1 MVQDSNTATTPD
13 KASTT
18 ATGDLSSD
26 EKRKKVGNYVILK
39 TIGEGSFAKVRLGV
53 HLITEMRVAVKVI
66 NKREVFKRNYLR
78 ANLRREAS
86 MMQRMSHKNIVQLH
100 EVMETENS
108 YYIVMDLVQGNEFVK
123 YLTKKKQLDE
133 LETRKYIRQIVSA
146 VDHMHRARVIH
157 RDIKLQNFM
166 LDQNNDIIIID
177 FGLSN
182 CLDEKGFLTTQC
194 GSPAY
199 AAPEIFAHQEYG
211 PAVDVW
217 SIGVNMYAM
226 LLGKLPFKVEHRS
239 RNLAKLH
246 ACILKGC
253 EIPTTLSRGNEKYH
267 YIVSIVFEMYLFC
280 SDCQDLLTRLLE
292 PSPTKRIT
300 MAEILR
306 HPFLINQLGPIELMP
321 YKPQADAREIN
332 RNITKY
338 LAIKHGYSEHDVEDA
353 VIYRKPIASRALY
366 NLIERRLKQGLS
378 WPDPTYNHT
387 INIHSSLSTTGD
399 ATLHDGSPDVIVLDK
414 LVHNEPLLP
423 GRRVPSHLLP
433 QQTNSIPT
441 NGRRLSR
448 DKSNY
453 GFDEHV
459 ILHTNTNGNIITGGL
474 TQEAYNELVPTSKAT
489 SRKLF
494 HDIIMRKPS
503 AIGNSVDLTDEHNNI
518 KRTQN
523 SSGLTLMKPLVTGH
537 RSNVI
542 SPHAHPQQQQ
552 HQQQQHKMKPRSL
565 PNSTLDHANQNG
577 FHLPHDPLASGTRTP
592 KPLSRASNVEHMKR
606 SQQHSPV
613 RYNPAPSVTVKA
625 IGLFLKNSA
634 LHSRISSSSSKSS
647 KNVESV
653 SPTTQQQSPPLR
665 FYPSTS
671 NTSNTNKSN
680 VINYHSHGN
689 LTSASTTRQAFA
701 KSSESPHHISPSKTQ
716 HSTTTTGT
724 NGQKLMQT

>member
-1 MVQDSNTATTPD
+1 MVQDSNNAATPD
-13 KASTT
+13 KASITGT
-18 ATGDLSSD
+18 ADLSSD

-53 HLITEMRVAVKVI
+53 HLITEMKVAVKVI

-86 MMQRMSHKNIVQLH
+86 MMQRMCHKNIVQLH

-108 YYIVMDLVQGNEFVK
+108 YYIVMDLVEGNEFVK

-133 LETRKYIRQIVSA
+133 NETRKYIRQIVSA

-166 LDQNNDIIIID
+166 LDQNNDLVIID

-182 CLDEKGFLTTQC
+182 CLDEKGFLMTQC

-211 PAVDVW
+211 PAVDIW

-253 EIPTTLSRGNEKYH
+253 EIPNTLSR
-267 YIVSIVFEMYLFC
+267 
-280 SDCQDLLTRLLE
+280 DCQDLLTRLLE

-300 MAEILR
+300 MPEILR
-306 HPFLINQLGPIELMP
+306 HPFLINHLGPIEL
-321 YKPQADAREIN
+321 I
-332 RNITKY
+332 
-338 LAIKHGYSEHDVEDA
+338 HGYSEHDVEEA
-353 VIYRKPIASRALY
+353 VLHRKPIASRALY
-366 NLIERRLKQGLS
+366 NLIERRLKEGLG
-378 WPDPTYNHT
+378 WPDPTYN
-387 INIHSSLSTTGD
+387 NSVNGHSSLSTTTV
-399 ATLHDGSPDVIVLDK
+399 AASLPDGASDVIVLDK

-423 GRRVPSHLLP
+423 SRRAPSNFLP
-433 QQTNSIPT
+433 QQQQQHQQLGTSTVT
-441 NGRRLSR
+441 NGRKFSR
-448 DKSNY
+448 DKTNY
-453 GFDEHV
+453 TFDEQV
-459 ILHTNTNGNIITGGL
+459 LLQTNTNGNIITGGL
-474 TQEAYNELVPTSKAT
+474 TEDAFNELVPTPKLT

-494 HDIIMRKPS
+494 HDIILRKPS
-503 AIGNSVDLTDEHNNI
+503 ASGNTTEVSDEQHLHTRRTHNP
-518 KRTQN
+518 N
-523 SSGLTLMKPLVTGH
+523 SLSTIKPLITGQRTNVVTPQH
-537 RSNVI
+537 QH
-542 SPHAHPQQQQ
+542 SPPQQ
-552 HQQQQHKMKPRSL
+552 KLKPRSL

-577 FHLPHDPLASGTRTP
+577 FHLPHDPLASGARTP
-592 KPLSRASNVEHMKR
+592 KTVSRASNVEYLKR

-634 LHSRISSSSSKSS
+634 LHSRVSSCSSKSS
-647 KNVESV
+647 KNVETT
-653 SPTTQQQSPPLR
+653 SPMAHQQSPPLR
-665 FYPSTS
+665 FYPTQS
-671 NTSNTNKSN
+671 NTIHKQN

-689 LTSASTTRQAFA
+689 LPMTGQTRQAFV
-701 KSSESPHHISPSKTQ
+701 KPSESPHHHLPTSKSS
-716 HSTTTTGT
+716 HSTAAATTAAATTGT
-724 NGQKLMQT
+724 SGQKLMQT

>member
-1 MVQDSNTATTPD
+1 MVQDSNNTTTPD
-13 KASTT
+13 KASVTDT
-18 ATGDLSSD
+18 PDMSSD
-26 EKRKKVGNYVILK
+26 EKRKKVGNYVILR

-53 HLITEMRVAVKVI
+53 HLITEMKVAVKVI

-86 MMQRMSHKNIVQLH
+86 MMQRMCHKNIVQLH

-123 YLTKKKQLDE
+123 YLTKKRQLDE
-133 LETRKYIRQIVSA
+133 NETRKYIRQIVSA

-166 LDQNNDIIIID
+166 LDQNNDIVIID

-182 CLDEKGFLTTQC
+182 CLDEKGFLMTQC

-253 EIPTTLSRGNEKYH
+253 EIPNTLSR
-267 YIVSIVFEMYLFC
+267 
-280 SDCQDLLTRLLE
+280 DCQDLLTRLLE

-306 HPFLINQLGPIELMP
+306 HPFLVNHHGPIELMP
-321 YKPQADAREIN
+321 FKPVTDVGDIN
-332 RNITKY
+332 RNIIKY
-338 LAIKHGYSEHDVEDA
+338 LSVKHGYSEHDVEEA
-353 VIYRKPIASRALY
+353 VLYRKPIASRALY
-366 NLIERRLKQGLS
+366 NLIERRLKEGLG
-378 WPDPTYNHT
+378 WPDATYN
-387 INIHSSLSTTGD
+387 NPLNGHSSLSTTVG
-399 ATLHDGSPDVIVLDK
+399 ASLPDGASDVVVLDK

-423 GRRVPSHLLP
+423 SRRAPSNFLP
-433 QQTNSIPT
+433 QQQQQPIGTSTVT
-441 NGRRLSR
+441 NGRKFSR
-448 DKSNY
+448 DRTNY
-453 GFDEHV
+453 TFDEQV
-459 ILHTNTNGNIITGGL
+459 LLHTNTNGNIITGGL
-474 TQEAYNELVPTSKAT
+474 TQEAFNELVPTPKLT

-494 HDIIMRKPS
+494 QDIILRKPS
-503 AIGNSVDLTDEHNNI
+503 ANVHATEVSDEQHHHHSKRMHNPNSLSAI
-518 KRTQN
+518 
-523 SSGLTLMKPLVTGH
+523 KPLITGQRTNVVT
-537 RSNVI
+537 
-542 SPHAHPQQQQ
+542 PQ
-552 HQQQQHKMKPRSL
+552 HQQSPPQQRLKPRSL

-592 KPLSRASNVEHMKR
+592 KTISRASNVEYLKR
-606 SQQHSPV
+606 SQPQSPV

-634 LHSRISSSSSKSS
+634 LHSRVSSCSSKSS
-647 KNVESV
+647 KNVESG
-653 SPTTQQQSPPLR
+653 SPIAHQQSPPLR

-671 NTSNTNKSN
+671 NTIHKQNA
-680 VINYHSHGN
+680 VNYHSHGN
-689 LTSASTTRQAFA
+689 LQMTGQTRQAFV
-701 KSSESPHHISPSKTQ
+701 KPSESPHHLPTSKAS
-716 HSTTTTGT
+716 HSTTAAPPAAATGHT
-724 NGQKLMQT
+724 GQKLMQA

>member
-1 MVQDSNTATTPD
+1 MVQGSHNAATPD
-13 KASTT
+13 RASTVD
-18 ATGDLSSD
+18 TGDTSLD

-53 HLITEMRVAVKVI
+53 HLITEMKVAVKVI

-123 YLTKKKQLDE
+123 YLTKRKQLDE
-133 LETRKYIRQIVSA
+133 NETRKYIRQIVSA
-146 VDHMHRARVIH
+146 VEHMHRARVIH

-166 LDQNNDIIIID
+166 LDQNSDIIIID

-226 LLGKLPFKVEHRS
+226 LMGKLPFKVEHRS

-253 EIPTTLSRGNEKYH
+253 EIPNTLSR
-267 YIVSIVFEMYLFC
+267 
-280 SDCQDLLTRLLE
+280 DCQDLLSRLLE

-300 MAEILR
+300 ISEILR
-306 HPFLINQLGPIELMP
+306 HPFLTDLLGPIELMP
-321 YKPQADAREIN
+321 FKPHVDLREIN
-332 RNITKY
+332 QNIIRY
-338 LAIKHGYSEHDVEDA
+338 LAIKYGHSEHEVEEA
-353 VIYRKPIASRALY
+353 VLHRKPIACRALY
-366 NLIERRLKQGLS
+366 SLIERRLKEGLG
-378 WPDPTYNHT
+378 WPDRTYNNSVNT
-387 INIHSSLSTTGD
+387 QSSPSTTGPM
-399 ATLHDGSPDVIVLDK
+399 ALVDGPSDMILDK
-414 LVHNEPLLP
+414 LVRHEPLLP
-423 GRRVPSHLLP
+423 GRRMLPHLSS
-433 QQTNSIPT
+433 QQTSPSTT
-441 NGRRLSR
+441 NGQKAPRE
-448 DKSNY
+448 KSNFA
-453 GFDEHV
+453 FDEQV
-459 ILHTNTNGNIITGGL
+459 LLRTNINERSITNGL
-474 TQEAYNELVPTSKAT
+474 TQEALNELVPPSRLV

-494 HDIIMRKPS
+494 HDVTARKSS
-503 AIGNSVDLTDEHNNI
+503 AIANNVDSIDEQISTRRVPNPNSLAPIKTTVTTQRGNIIV
-518 KRTQN
+518 
-523 SSGLTLMKPLVTGH
+523 
-537 RSNVI
+537 
-542 SPHAHPQQQQ
+542 PHQ
-552 HQQQQHKMKPRSL
+552 KLKPRSL

-577 FHLPHDPLASGTRTP
+577 FHTPHDLLTSTMGDNRTS
-592 KPLSRASNVEHMKR
+592 KTLSRTSQVETLKKPQH
-606 SQQHSPV
+606 HSPV

-634 LHSRISSSSSKSS
+634 LHSRVSSCSSKSS
-647 KNVESV
+647 KSNGG
-653 SPTTQQQSPPLR
+653 TTTLDVQQQSPPLR

-671 NTSNTNKSN
+671 NTNHKQNM
-680 VINYHSHGN
+680 INYHSHGN
-689 LTSASTTRQAFA
+689 LPSTDTTKQMFIKTPGTPNQIPA
-701 KSSESPHHISPSKTQ
+701 SKTQ
-716 HSTTTTGT
+716 HSKTTGT
-724 NGQKLMQT
+724 SGEKLMPT